1 MGFVIKEGGECLEI
15 DSEEETS
22 PTSRPLVIDVLSIY
36 HMKRKTEHLKGFQG
50 ELRP

>member
-1 MGFVIKEGGECLEI
+1 MGLITKEGGECRES
-15 DSEEETS
+15 DNEEDIF

-36 HMKRKTEHLKGFQG
+36 HMRGKIARLKGFRG

>member
-1 MGFVIKEGGECLEI
+1 MGLVIKEGGECLES
-15 DSEEETS
+15 DNEEDTS

-36 HMKRKTEHLKGFQG
+36 HIRRKTAHLKGFQG